1 MHLGHLL
8 YLIFFLSGAAAL
20 VFESLWFFQAG
31 LALGNSIWAS
41 SLVLASFMAGLAVG
55 NAWVS
60 LRGQAIHRPVR
71 LYAGLEIVI
80 AITGTG
86 IVFGLP
92 GITPGL
98 APWLEPVSDQ
108 PLLLNTLRASA
119 GFALMLV
126 PATAMG
132 ATLPLLVSALYR
144 QRGRFGEAL
153 GGLYGWNTLGA
164 VAGVMAT
171 EVFLIEAWGIRG
183 TALFAAA
190 CNATAALLA
199 MAVDRSLGKASE
211 AQSEP
216 LAKPLA
222 KPLPKPTAK
231 PPAEPAAELS
241 PGRTGW
247 LILAVAFCLGA
258 LLLGLEV
265 IWFRFLLLFVSGT
278 PYAFAVMLAVVLA
291 GIGFGGLAGGRWL
304 RASPEASRAAPVLCG
319 AAGALVL
326 WLYLGFEF
334 YSPLFAEA
342 AGRGL
347 GQVLGLALPLMF
359 PVALLSGLLFTLLG
373 DRLHGEL
380 GDETRSA
387 GLLTLANTVGAA
399 LGSLLAGFLL
409 LPNLGMET
417 SLFVL
422 ALGYAVAAGLAYRAG
437 LLPSP
442 GAATRAAVAI
452 LALFALTLVFF
463 PHGTV
468 AERSVARA
476 VSAHAPQ
483 AEVVAVREGLT
494 ETIVYV
500 RHDIYGEPRF
510 YRLITNNHSMSA
522 TSLAAQ
528 RYMKL
533 FVYLPVALHENPKSA
548 LLISYGVGATAR
560 ALVDSAEFETIDF
573 VDISRDVLEMSRE
586 FVSEGRESLDERVTT
601 SPLDDPRVTVHV
613 EDGRFFLQTTTRR
626 FDLITGE
633 PPPPKLA
640 GIVNLYTRE
649 YFQLIY
655 DRLAEGGITS
665 YWLPVHSLQLDDS
678 KAILRAFCD
687 VFADC
692 TLWTGAGLD
701 WIMLGSRGRSGATEA
716 ERIARQ
722 WADPLVGPELVALG
736 LERPE
741 QIGALFIADAEQ
753 IETLTEGAAP
763 LTDDFPRR
771 LSSIL
776 GSGDYRAWMDTDATR
791 ERFQA
796 SRGLDGVLP
805 ASLRAESL
813 EFFPVQRI
821 INSHFGIRP
830 AGEPDP
836 GERKLPR
843 VHALM
848 EEQGLRT
855 VPLWLLA
862 GDYDIIRAAR
872 NAVAKRPTQ
881 AMIHYE
887 LAIWSLTQGEWAEA
901 EVHLRRAGAQG
912 SPRTY
917 LPLRAYVLCRGA
929 DPAQGRRLLKTLR
942 RDPQATPVVEL
953 IERLC
958 DQPLPEPA
966 PAAKG

>member
-41 SLVLASFMAGLAVG
+41 SLVLASFMAGLAIG

-60 LRGQAIHRPVR
+60 FRGQAIHRPVR
-71 LYAGLEIVI
+71 LYAGLELLI

-171 EVFLIEAWGIRG
+171 EAFLIEAWGIRG
-183 TALFAAA
+183 AALFAAA
-190 CNATAALLA
+190 CNGAAALLSIV
-199 MAVDRSLGKASE
+199 VDRSLGKAHE
-211 AQSEP
+211 AGTEP
-216 LAKPLA
+216 LAE
-222 KPLPKPTAK
+222 PTR
-231 PPAEPAAELS
+231 EPVTERAL
-241 PGRTGW
+241 GRTGAM
-247 LILAVAFCLGA
+247 ILAAAFCLGA

-265 IWFRFLLLFVSGT
+265 IWFRFLVLFVSAT

-291 GIGFGGLAGGRWL
+291 GIGCGGLAGGRWL
-304 RASPEASRAAPVLCG
+304 RASPEASRAAPALC
-319 AAGALVL
+319 ASAGALVL

-334 YSPLFAEA
+334 YSPLLAPAE
-342 AGRGL
+342 GRGL

-359 PVALLSGLLFTLLG
+359 PVALVSGLLFTLLG

-380 GDETRSA
+380 GGETRSA
-387 GLLTLANTVGAA
+387 GFLTLANTVGAA
-399 LGSLLAGFLL
+399 LGSLVAGFLL
-409 LPNLGMET
+409 LPSLGMET

-437 LLPSP
+437 IRPSP
-442 GAATRAAVAI
+442 GVATRIAATA

-468 AERSVARA
+468 AERSIARA

-500 RHDIYGEPRF
+500 RHKIFGEPRF

-560 ALVDSAEFETIDF
+560 ALVDNAEFETIDF

-586 FVSEGRESLDERVTT
+586 FVSEGRESLDERVST

-613 EDGRFFLQTTTRR
+613 EDGRFFLQTTPRR

-640 GIVNLYTRE
+640 GIVNLYTQE

-665 YWLPVHSLQLDDS
+665 YWLPTHSLHIEDS
-678 KAILRAFCD
+678 QAILSAFCA

-692 TLWTGAGLD
+692 TLWNGAGPD
-701 WIMLGSRGRSGATEA
+701 WIMMGSRGRGVPSEMA
-716 ERIARQ
+716 RIGEQ
-722 WADPLVGPELVALG
+722 WADPLVGPEMVALG

-753 IETLTEGAAP
+753 IETLTEGVPP

-771 LSSIL
+771 LSSVL
-776 GSGDYRAWMDTDATR
+776 GSGDYRAWMDTEATR
-791 ERFQA
+791 ERFLT
-796 SRGLDGVLP
+796 SRGLDSILP
-805 ASLRAESL
+805 AALRSESL
-813 EFFPVQRI
+813 EFFPVQRL
-821 INSHFGIRP
+821 INSKFGISP
-830 AGEPDP
+830 AAGPDP
-836 GERKLPR
+836 GELKLPR
-843 VHALM
+843 VHAMM

-855 VPLWLLA
+855 LPLWFLA
-862 GDYDIIRAAR
+862 GDYDVIRAAR
-872 NAVAKRPTQ
+872 SAVGRLPNQ

-901 EVHLRRAGAQG
+901 EAHFRRASAQG
-912 SPRTY
+912 NPRTY
-917 LPLRAYVLCRGA
+917 LPLQAYVLCRGA
-929 DPAQGRRLLKTLR
+929 DPAQGQRLLKPLR
-942 RDPQATPVVEL
+942 RDPHATAVVEL

-958 DQPLPEPA
+958 DPSLPKPA
-966 PAAKG
+966 PGPAGKD